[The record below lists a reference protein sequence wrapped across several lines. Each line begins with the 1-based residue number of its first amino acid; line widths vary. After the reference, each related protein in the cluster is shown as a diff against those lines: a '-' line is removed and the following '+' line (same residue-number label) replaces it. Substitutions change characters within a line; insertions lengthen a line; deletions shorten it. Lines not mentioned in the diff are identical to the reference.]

1 MYARA
6 FALANLNSN
15 LRLMKTLTLGL
26 LTLMLST
33 IAQAHHTSLAIF
45 DPTATTEIEGVVT
58 DVHWSNPHV
67 RLDIGVADAAGD
79 ITEWNIELT
88 SLSAFRSRGYAT
100 AFVEVG
106 EKVKVYGNPAKSGLP
121 SMEGLNLLLE
131 NGTEMVLEFVEG
143 PHYTLMGDAP
153 ELPVDAGDTDAVQLA
168 RESAEGIFR
177 VWNTIIGD
185 PSFPIFRGNYPL
197 TETAATIKS
206 EWVPDKEKLES
217 CWSKSIPHIM
227 GTPHPIEFSQSGT
240 DILLSFEEDDARR
253 LIHMLDDN
261 DNRNDEDA
269 VPSRLGYSTGAWE
282 GNTLVV
288 ETTKLNSSYLDDRGT
303 IQSEDM
309 HVIERFTP
317 SENGEQLDFQI
328 TFTDPAAFAAPVNF
342 AKTFV
347 WQPER
352 SIVKWDCDA

>member
-106 EKVKVYGNPAKSGLP
+106 EKVKVYGNPAKSGL
-121 SMEGLNLLLE
+121 
-131 NGTEMVLEFVEG
+131 
-143 PHYTLMGDAP
+143 
-153 ELPVDAGDTDAVQLA
+153 
-168 RESAEGIFR
+168 
-177 VWNTIIGD
+177 
-185 PSFPIFRGNYPL
+185 
-197 TETAATIKS
+197 
-206 EWVPDKEKLES
+206 
-217 CWSKSIPHIM
+217 
-227 GTPHPIEFSQSGT
+227 
-240 DILLSFEEDDARR
+240 R
-253 LIHMLDDN
+253 LIFWMHSVGEIKGFICAVLSHLPAHKLYIML
-261 DNRNDEDA
+261 
-269 VPSRLGYSTGAWE
+269 
-282 GNTLVV
+282 
-288 ETTKLNSSYLDDRGT
+288 
-303 IQSEDM
+303 
-309 HVIERFTP
+309 
-317 SENGEQLDFQI
+317 
-328 TFTDPAAFAAPVNF
+328 
-342 AKTFV
+342 
-347 WQPER
+347 
-352 SIVKWDCDA
+352 

>member
-1 MYARA
+1 
-6 FALANLNSN
+6 
-15 LRLMKTLTLGL
+15 MKTLNLCLTTLL
-26 LTLMLST
+26 LST
-33 IAQAHHTSLAIF
+33 FAHAHHTSLAIF

-67 RLDIGVADAAGD
+67 RLGIGVADAAGD

-88 SLSAFRSRGYAT
+88 SLSAFRSRGYHT

-106 EKVKVYGNPAKSGLP
+106 EMVKVFGNPAKSGLP
-121 SMEGLNLLLE
+121 AMEGLNLLLE
-131 NGTEMVLEFVEG
+131 NGTEVILEFVEG
-143 PHYTLMGDAP
+143 PHYALMGDAP
-153 ELPVDAGDTDAVQLA
+153 VLEIDAADSDAVQLA

-185 PSFPIFRGNYPL
+185 PNFPIFRGNYPL
-197 TETAATIKS
+197 TEVAAARKS
-206 EWVPDKEKLES
+206 EWVPDREKLES
-217 CWSKSIPHIM
+217 CWTKSIPHIM
-227 GTPHPIEFSQSGT
+227 GTPHPIEFSRSGN

-253 LIHMLDDN
+253 LIHMLDAN
-261 DNRNDEDA
+261 EEHNDEDA
-269 VPSRLGYSTGAWE
+269 VPSRLGYSIGIWE
-282 GNTLVV
+282 GDTLVV
-288 ETTKLNSSYLDDRGT
+288 ETTKLNSPYLDDRGT

-328 TFTDPAAFAAPVNF
+328 TFTDPVAFTAPVKL

-352 SIVKWDCDA
+352 NIVKWDCDA